1 MSLIEF
7 CDLFSFSFSDCS
19 QERSGVDAKGL
30 VKVGECRNCIL
41 KIEGVNEIG
50 IVDNDPY
57 KSQSNVS
64 PHSTIPIVMVSLA
77 IQ

>member
-1 MSLIEF
+1 M
-7 CDLFSFSFSDCS
+7 
-19 QERSGVDAKGL
+19 DAKGL

-64 PHSTIPIVMVSLA
+64 PHSIIPIVMVSLA